1 MKDTEVQEVLHK
13 LKARE
18 TFSIK
23 DLAHGLYLRDIVNS
37 MGTNRLPYDETVYIH
52 IVRDVIKD
60 YNNGLDDD
68 KAGVFCVQH
77 EQKDM
82 SKKLPNLASR
92 DKRFASACDMEKL
105 TWWVRNAYSN
115 ELAKRIME
123 ADNGYIK

>member
-1 MKDTEVQEVLHK
+1 MKDTEVKKIIHE

-82 SKKLPNLASR
+82 SKKLPNLSSR
-92 DKRFASACDMEKL
+92 DKRFASACNMENL
-105 TWWVRNAYSN
+105 TEWAVNASSH

-123 ADNGYIK
+123 ADN

>member
-1 MKDTEVQEVLHK
+1 MKDTEVKKIIHE

-37 MGTNRLPYDETVYIH
+37 MGTKRLPYDETVYIH

-82 SKKLPNLASR
+82 SKKLPNLSSR
-92 DKRFASACDMEKL
+92 DKRFASVCDMQKL
-105 TWWVRNAYSN
+105 TQWVENASDN
-115 ELAKRIME
+115 ELAMRIME
-123 ADNGYIK
+123 GDNG

>member
-1 MKDTEVQEVLHK
+1 MKDTEVKKIIHE

-37 MGTNRLPYDETVYIH
+37 MGTKRLPYDETVYIH
-52 IVRDVIKD
+52 IVRDVIAD

-68 KAGVFCVQH
+68 KAGVFCAQH

-82 SKKLPNLASR
+82 SKKYPNLASR
-92 DKRFASACDMEKL
+92 DKRFASACDMQKL
-105 TWWVRNAYSN
+105 TEWVENASN
-115 ELAKRIME
+115 NSQWEKIME
-123 ADNGYIK
+123 GDS

>member
-1 MKDTEVQEVLHK
+1 MKDTEVKKIIHE

-37 MGTNRLPYDETVYIH
+37 MGTKRLPYDETVYIH

-82 SKKLPNLASR
+82 SKKYPVLASR
-92 DKRFASACDMEKL
+92 DKRFASACDMHKL
-105 TWWVRNAYSN
+105 TQWVENASDN
-115 ELAKRIME
+115 ELAMRILE
-123 ADNGYIK
+123 GDN